1 MHCHCHTCCVRLMAP
16 LSLAHGCA
24 RRLRQPGALTS
35 PTCPRS
41 GYQASSATVPDRMC
55 VWWPYVSTSAI
66 SACKSN
72 WESSQSVVAPP
83 KTLVA
88 AERHARR
95 VQCLLQT
102 AARVWDALL
111 NEGPKVLFRVALALL
126 KTSEAVLLKQD
137 NVGLLLRE
145 IRQAVTHT
153 HDRDKLMKVVTM
165 E

>member
-1 MHCHCHTCCVRLMAP
+1 M
-16 LSLAHGCA
+16 
-24 RRLRQPGALTS
+24 
-35 PTCPRS
+35 
-41 GYQASSATVPDRMC
+41 
-55 VWWPYVSTSAI
+55 
-66 SACKSN
+66 
-72 WESSQSVVAPP
+72 
-83 KTLVA
+83 VA
-88 AERHARR
+88 AERDARR

-153 HDRDKLMKVVTM
+153 HDRDKLMKVTVALETTKLL
-165 E
+165 